1 MKKIRLG
8 LIREGKLPPDSRVAL
23 TPKNCRDLL
32 KTFPF
37 LEIYIQPS
45 KYRCCSA
52 KEYSV
57 SGVHIREELNNCDI
71 LMGIKEVP
79 ITKLNSNKTYLFFSH
94 THKKQQHNKDL
105 LKQLV
110 VKKIEMI
117 DYECMLDDKGRKLV
131 GFGRFAGIVG
141 AHTTL
146 WAWDKRKG
154 KDQLKRAF
162 DCRGY
167 GELQGLY
174 DDFKIGPVKI
184 VLTGNG
190 RAAGGAEEI
199 LDLAGVKKVSNEDFL
214 NKKFKKAVYTQLTTK
229 DLYQHKDK
237 KVYSQDEFY
246 QNPSDYESVFTPY
259 ISQADIMIN
268 AIFWDS
274 RAPKLFTKSQ
284 MKEDDFN
291 IQLIGD
297 IACDVNGSIPCTI
310 KSTNSTSPIYGYDSQ
325 KEILVE
331 AFNKDYIDV
340 MAIDNLPNELPR
352 DASNNFGQ
360 ELVSSVFESLL
371 NDPDCEMIQNST
383 IVKEGE
389 FTENYT
395 YLEEFLQN

>member
-8 LIREGKLPPDSRVAL
+8 LIREGKLPPDHRVAL

-32 KTFPF
+32 KKFPF

-52 KEYSV
+52 NEYSN

-94 THKKQQHNKDL
+94 THKKQKHNRDL
-105 LKQLV
+105 LKQLL

-117 DYECMLDDKGRKLV
+117 DYECMLDENGNKLV

-146 WAWDKRKG
+146 WAWDKRNG
-154 KDQLKRAF
+154 KDQLKRAL

-167 GELQGLY
+167 GDLQGYY
-174 DDFKIGPVKI
+174 DDYKLGPVKI
-184 VLTGNG
+184 VVTGNG
-190 RAAGGAEEI
+190 RSANGAAEI
-199 LDLAGVKKVSNEDFL
+199 LKIAGVKEVSHEDFL
-214 NKKFKKAVYTQLTTK
+214 NKKFKKPVYTQLTTK

-237 KVYSQDEFY
+237 KTYDQDEFY
-246 QNPSDYESVFTPY
+246 ENPSDYESMFDPY
-259 ISQADIMIN
+259 VSKADIMIH
-268 AIFWDS
+268 AIYWDS
-274 RAPKLFTKSQ
+274 RAPKLFTKER
-284 MKEDDFN
+284 MKSDDFT

-297 IACDVNGSIPCTI
+297 IACDVNGAIPCTI
-310 KSTNSTSPIYGYDSQ
+310 KSTNSASPIYGYDPN

-331 AFNKDYIDV
+331 AFNESYVDV

-360 ELVSSVFESLL
+360 ELVNSVFEELL
-371 NDPDCEMIQNST
+371 NDKESDMILNST

-389 FTENYT
+389 LTKNYT
-395 YLEEFLQN
+395 YLEDFINS